1 MPTAPPSARRT
12 SGPRTKHPKVLALLA
27 LLVLVGSTAAAY
39 FIDPKLGLDLRG
51 GTQIVLQAEDSAT
64 VKANADSTQRALEV
78 LRRRVDAL
86 GVAEPTLVRSGERRI
101 VVELPGLQDPSEAAA
116 VLGRTAQLSFHAVTG
131 PGDPNQPTEGQP
143 SATPSASPGATSS
156 PSPSGTPSAT
166 ASPSPSASPSATPT
180 GTATGDATDPAAERQ
195 VLDEDGMPIRI
206 GPAVLT
212 GEGVKGAE
220 AGTDPQQGPG
230 WFVSVDFTGP
240 GGKAWGDLTAKAS
253 CAPPGDPQRRVA
265 ILLDSE
271 VISSPQVSPEIACGQ
286 GIPGGSTQITGNF
299 TGETAGDLAALIKGG
314 ALPLPVHVIEQRTVG
329 PTLGADAID
338 ASWKAALLGVA
349 ITALFITV
357 VYRLVGLM
365 ATIALTGYAVISYA
379 ALVTL
384 GATLTLPGL
393 AGFVLAIGMA
403 VDANVLVFER
413 AREEYAA
420 PPEAGPRGKV
430 GLAQNLRSSLV
441 IGFSRAWSAILDS
454 NVTTL
459 LAAGLLFFLAS
470 GPVRGFGVT
479 LTIGVLSSLVSALLV
494 TRVLAEFVVSRKSVQ
509 DRPMV
514 SGLGSTGRVRQ
525 WLERRNPDLMGRRR
539 IWLAVSGLLVVVSLV
554 GVGVRGLNLGV
565 EFTGGRLVELSTTQQ
580 VGVDQARQAVAE
592 AGFPRAVVQESGEG
606 DITVRD
612 ADLDNAEVT
621 SIRQAISAVGGETS
635 VIRDELIG
643 PSLGDE
649 LRSKALIALGIALL
663 AQLAYLAFRFRWTFA
678 VSAVIAM
685 FQDLAIVVGLFAW
698 SGKQV
703 DGVFLAA
710 VLTVIG
716 YSVND
721 TVVVFDRVR
730 ENRSLQYKLP
740 FPKVTNDA
748 ILQTIPR
755 TVNTG
760 IGALAILAALAL
772 LGGDSLTDFA
782 IALLVGIVAGTGS
795 TVFTASP
802 LAVEMEARWPGPAPR
817 SRESEKAA
825 RDARR
830 RRDRSDSGAV
840 V

>member
-1 MPTAPPSARRT
+1 
-12 SGPRTKHPKVLALLA
+12 
-27 LLVLVGSTAAAY
+27 
-39 FIDPKLGLDLRG
+39 
-51 GTQIVLQAEDSAT
+51 
-64 VKANADSTQRALEV
+64 
-78 LRRRVDAL
+78 
-86 GVAEPTLVRSGERRI
+86 
-101 VVELPGLQDPSEAAA
+101 
-116 VLGRTAQLSFHAVTG
+116 
-131 PGDPNQPTEGQP
+131 
-143 SATPSASPGATSS
+143 
-156 PSPSGTPSAT
+156 
-166 ASPSPSASPSATPT
+166 
-180 GTATGDATDPAAERQ
+180 
-195 VLDEDGMPIRI
+195 
-206 GPAVLT
+206 
-212 GEGVKGAE
+212 
-220 AGTDPQQGPG
+220 
-230 WFVSVDFTGP
+230 
-240 GGKAWGDLTAKAS
+240 
-253 CAPPGDPQRRVA
+253 
-265 ILLDSE
+265 
-271 VISSPQVSPEIACGQ
+271 
-286 GIPGGSTQITGNF
+286 
-299 TGETAGDLAALIKGG
+299 
-314 ALPLPVHVIEQRTVG
+314 
-329 PTLGADAID
+329 
-338 ASWKAALLGVA
+338 
-349 ITALFITV
+349 
-357 VYRLVGLM
+357 
-365 ATIALTGYAVISYA
+365 
-379 ALVTL
+379 
-384 GATLTLPGL
+384 LPGL

-420 PPEAGPRGKV
+420 PPPSGPRGKV
-430 GLAQNLRSSLV
+430 GLAQNLRSSLI

-479 LTIGVLSSLVSALLV
+479 LTIGVLASLVSALLV
-494 TRVLAEFVVSRKSVQ
+494 TRVLAEFVVSRRGVQ
-509 DRPMV
+509 QRPMV

-539 IWLAVSGLLVVVSLV
+539 LWLAVSGLLVLVSLV
-554 GVGVRGLNLGV
+554 GIGVRGLNLGV

-580 VGVDQARQAVAE
+580 VSVDSARQAVAD

-606 DITVRD
+606 DVTVRD
-612 ADLDNAEVT
+612 ADIDNQDVVT
-621 SIRQAISAVGGETS
+621 IREAIGEVGGEAT
-635 VIRDELIG
+635 VVRDELIG

-649 LRSKALIALGIALL
+649 LRSKALIALAIALL

-678 VSAVIAM
+678 LSAVIAM
-685 FQDLAIVVGLFAW
+685 FHDLAIVVGLFAW
-698 SGKQV
+698 LGKPV

-710 VLTVIG
+710 LLTVIG

-740 FPKVTNDA
+740 FAKVTNDA

-782 IALLVGIVAGTGS
+782 VALLVGIVAGTGS

-817 SRESEKAA
+817 SREGEKAA
-825 RDARR
+825 RQARD
-830 RRDRSDSGAV
+830 RRDRSNSGAV